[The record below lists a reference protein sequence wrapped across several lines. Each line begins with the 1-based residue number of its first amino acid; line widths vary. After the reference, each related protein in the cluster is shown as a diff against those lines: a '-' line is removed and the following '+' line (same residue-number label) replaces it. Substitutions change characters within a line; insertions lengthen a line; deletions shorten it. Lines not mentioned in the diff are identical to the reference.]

1 MIEHKILLVDDEE
14 LIREAIASILSL
26 KDIEV
31 LTAESGHEAL
41 EIFNKN
47 PVPLV
52 ITDLKM
58 PKMNGFEL
66 VEKFLQLEDPPIIIV
81 QSAIDDIEP
90 VIELMRSGVYDY
102 IIKPFKNDEII
113 KRVENGFNAAE
124 LKRIQFLAQKERD
137 LRIQSQLEWN
147 HLREQTQ
154 KQYEDN
160 SDTIIIE
167 SLRTSISQGIG
178 FGSLVSTIQMIK
190 RRAIRSDDGSSYT
203 IPARLMDILLSNY
216 EASEKIIHFFE
227 SLNNVIQNPLACADY
242 SIADFFLLIQ
252 SCIDE
257 LNFLFE
263 NKEIKMNLC
272 QDKYDSSNKHL
283 YIQVSIVKKVIQ
295 ELLFNI
301 LKFSRKKSSSY
312 IIMEVH
318 AEFLRISFLNSPEVS
333 QEGDIY
339 GIPPE
344 YSNLVF
350 EPFFRISKLV
360 YEDVPSLDFGL
371 GLTYVDKVI
380 RKHNGKVLIYNVRSH
395 IERENRLQLV
405 NVEIE
410 LPLVRPN
417 P

>member
-31 LTAESGHEAL
+31 LTAESGIEAL
-41 EIFNKN
+41 EIFHKN
-47 PVPLV
+47 PVPV
-52 ITDLKM
+52 VVTDLKM
-58 PKMNGFEL
+58 PQMSGFEL
-66 VEKFLQLEDPPIIIV
+66 VEKFLQLENPPIIIV
-81 QSAIDDIEP
+81 QSAVDDLEP
-90 VIELMRSGVYDY
+90 VISLMRSGVYDY

-113 KRVENGFNAAE
+113 KRVENGLNAAE

-160 SDTIIIE
+160 SDTLIIE

-190 RRAIRSDDGSSYT
+190 KRAVRSEDGSTYT
-203 IPARLMDILLSNY
+203 IPTRLMDILLANY

-227 SLNNVIQNPLACADY
+227 SLNSVIQNPLSCEYY
-242 SIADFFLLIQ
+242 SIPKFHVLLQ
-252 SCIDE
+252 TSIDE
-257 LNFLFE
+257 LHFLFE
-263 NKEIKMNLC
+263 QKEIKMNLC
-272 QDKYDSSNKHL
+272 QDKYEPVEKQL
-283 YIQVSIVKKVIQ
+283 YVQVDLIKKVIQ

-301 LKFSRKKSSSY
+301 LKFSKNKTTSY
-312 IIMEVH
+312 IIVEIH
-318 AEFLRISFLNSPEVS
+318 TEFLRISFLNSPIVS
-333 QEGDIY
+333 KEGDIY

-360 YEDVPSLDFGL
+360 YEDIPSLDFGL
-371 GLTYVDKVI
+371 GLTYIDKVI
-380 RKHNGKVLIYNVRSH
+380 RKHKGKVMIYNVRSH
-395 IERENRLQLV
+395 LEKETSPQLV
-405 NVEIE
+405 NLEIE
-410 LPLVRPN
+410 LPLKKLQ
-417 P
+417 